1 MRIQIYNELTKLHP
15 DLDGL
20 KLLLS
25 PDLYTWRAEDVW
37 QACKDFDATICFI
50 ESEYN
55 RVLGC
60 YSPEKW
66 RNNGE
71 YEVKKG
77 NTFALY
83 FDQLKMRVC
92 HSKK

>member
-1 MRIQIYNELTKLHP
+1 MRNQVYDELSKLHP

-25 PDLYTWRAEDVW
+25 PDLNTWTAQDVW
-37 QACKDFDATICFI
+37 QACKDFDVTICFI

-66 RNNGE
+66 RNNYG

-92 HSKK
+92 HSKQ